1 MTGGI
6 QIFSFVSFSLYSAII
21 YPLLILTY
29 IAECNI
35 DFSGGVFDCV
45 RFVCY
50 HDVRPGAHQIPEE
63 REGIEVEE
71 DRGVIRRCGR
81 RKWEKKKERKKRKGR
96 RGRERMERTR
106 RKRNKGRKKK
116 REMKNEE
123 QKKEDKEKKKKVGL
137 K

>member
-96 RGRERMERTR
+96 RGRERMEIECCKKTDRMR
-106 RKRNKGRKKK
+106 IKAKRWKLEIKK
-116 REMKNEE
+116 
-123 QKKEDKEKKKKVGL
+123 
-137 K
+137 